1 MTERLARWSSLHPWR
16 TVIAWVAAVVL
27 AFVAIAALLED
38 ALSTEAEVTG
48 VTESQRAEELRFER
62 FRPTRAETEREI
74 TEVVIVRG
82 ASPERAAPLAEE
94 LRAAGAMEVVTPVD
108 DDRLIS
114 RDGDAF
120 ALLVGLGLD
129 GEDDVDGMVAAVER
143 ADAEPGVEAAVT
155 GELTVDADFNQ
166 LSQDDLRTGELY
178 FGIPASLVILLLVFG
193 AVVAGLVPLV
203 FALVSIFVALAL
215 TALIGQAFELSV
227 FVVNM
232 LTGMGLALG
241 IDYTLFILSRFREER
256 SRGREKPD
264 AIAAAGATAS
274 RAVLF
279 SGLAFV
285 LAMTG
290 MLLVPSSIMR
300 SLAAGAILVGIVSVI
315 AALTLLPAVLS
326 LLGDRVNALRIPYF
340 GRSVGT
346 QAAAESRFWGRI
358 VAFVMRRPVG
368 SLAVAA
374 AFMIALAVPV
384 FAMETGS
391 SGIAT
396 LPDRFVS
403 KQGFDLLNEEFPGQ
417 TTDPVR
423 IVIDGEAGSRGVERG
438 VERLREALVEH
449 PLFAEPTI
457 AINEAGDTMLLTV
470 PIAGDAV
477 SEPAIEAVRDLRNE
491 VVPEAFAGVGAEV
504 LVGGDT
510 AVELEYHDTMDR
522 WLPRVFAFVL
532 GLSFILLTIAFR
544 SIVVPATAIVMN
556 LLSVGAAYGLLVLV
570 FQKGV
575 GNELLGFSQVDHI
588 EAWVPLF
595 LFSVLFGLSM
605 DYQVFLLSRIRE
617 RFSETKDNRD
627 AITFGVGST
636 ARLITGAALIIIAVF
651 GGFAMG
657 DLVMFQQLGFGVAV
671 ALLLDAT
678 VIRSV
683 VVPATM
689 ALVGRWNWYLP
700 SWLGWLPDVHV
711 EGAEPRRAAA
721 TATR

>member
-1 MTERLARWSSLHPWR
+1 VTERLARWSSRRPWL
-16 TVIAWVAAVVL
+16 TITAWVVTLVISFGAIG
-27 AFVAIAALLED
+27 AFLGD
-38 ALSTEAEVTG
+38 ALVTEAEVTG
-48 VTESQRAEELRFER
+48 VTESQRAEELEFER
-62 FRPTRAETEREI
+62 FPPSREDVERQVS
-74 TEVVIVRG
+74 EVVVVRG
-82 ASPERAAPLAEE
+82 ASPDRAEPLAEE
-94 LRAAGAMEVVTPVD
+94 LRAAGASHVITPGD
-108 DDRLIS
+108 DGRLVS
-114 RDGDAF
+114 PSADAF
-120 ALLVGLGLD
+120 ALLVAIQGSNE
-129 GEDDVDGMVAAVER
+129 EDRVDGIVTVVER
-143 ADAEPGVEAAVT
+143 VDEEPGVEAGVT
-155 GELTVDADFNQ
+155 GEFTLDADFNQ
-166 LSQDDLRTGELY
+166 LSQDDLKTGELY
-178 FGIPASLVILLLVFG
+178 FGIPAALVILLLVFG

-215 TALIGQAFELSV
+215 TALVGQAFELSV
-227 FVVNM
+227 FVTNM

-241 IDYTLFILSRFREER
+241 IDYTLFILSRYREER
-256 SRGREKPD
+256 SQGREKPD

-326 LLGDRVNALRIPYF
+326 LVGDRVNALRIPYF
-340 GRSVGT
+340 GRSVGA
-346 QAAAESRFWGRI
+346 QAESRFWNRI
-358 VAFVMRRPVG
+358 VGFVMRRPG
-368 SLAVAA
+368 ASLAVAA
-374 AFMIALAVPV
+374 ALMLAAAIPV
-384 FAMETGS
+384 FGLETGS
-391 SGIAT
+391 SGIST
-396 LPDRFVS
+396 LPDRFAS
-403 KQGFDLLNEEFPGQ
+403 KQGFELLNQEFPGQ

-423 IVIDGEAGSRGVERG
+423 IVIDGDADSPQLRAAVDRLEAELAERPIFG
-438 VERLREALVEH
+438 DPTATDDAERTTV
-449 PLFAEPTI
+449 
-457 AINEAGDTMLLTV
+457 LTV

-477 SEPAIEAVRDLRNE
+477 SEPAIEAVRDLRTE
-491 VVPEAFAGVGAEV
+491 VVPAAFAGVDAEV

-510 AVELEYHDTMDR
+510 AVELEYHDTMDT

-556 LLSVGAAYGLLVLV
+556 LLSVGATYGLLVLV
-570 FQKGV
+570 FQEGV
-575 GNELLGFSQVDHI
+575 GNEIFGFEQVDHI

-617 RFSETKDNRD
+617 KFGQTQDNDD

-651 GGFAMG
+651 WGFAMG
-657 DLVMFQQLGFGVAV
+657 DLIMFQQMGFGVAV

-678 VIRSV
+678 LIRSV

-689 ALVGRWNWYLP
+689 ALLGRWNWYLP
-700 SWLGWLPDVHV
+700 SWLRWLPDVHV
-711 EGAEPRRAAA
+711 EGAEPRREPA
-721 TATR
+721 TAAR